1 MKNIALLNELIKDEK
16 NIDRKLYS
24 SGPYWDYKNIKA
36 ASEIKKKGLED
47 FRGLTAGIGTSFAD
61 NVVLDYRNELNIKG
75 RIIGKIFSLPILNKI
90 FNGQLKATKSYI
102 DRFIENQAIV
112 YQNNQNVKN
121 LINKYKFEN
130 TTGFGCIRS
139 FEYLNKEY
147 SIKYLDIADRIDN
160 LSKYFDFNNIKS
172 FFEIGGGFGVNIHF
186 LLTNFPNIKKI
197 LYLDAV
203 PNLYVGTEYLRHYY
217 KEKVKDYL
225 ELRNLEKIEFSK
237 NNELEIFCIPPW
249 FIEKVETE
257 INHFHN
263 AHSFVEMPKKV
274 VSNYVKYIKKL
285 DIKEISLIS
294 YGDFDLKTTFN
305 PEELNS
311 FFNNK
316 LSASWKSTLIEEY
329 KVKYLYLTSNQK

>member
-24 SGPYWDYKNIKA
+24 SGPYWDYKNTKA

-90 FNGQLKATKSYI
+90 FNGQLKATKSAI

-172 FFEIGGGFGVNIHF
+172 FLESGGGFGVNIHF
-186 LLTNFPNIKKI
+186 LQIFQILKI

-217 KEKVKDYL
+217 KKNTEYL
-225 ELRNLEKIEFSK
+225 ELKNLEKIEFSK
-237 NNELEIFCIPPW
+237 IMN
-249 FIEKVETE
+249 
-257 INHFHN
+257 
-263 AHSFVEMPKKV
+263 
-274 VSNYVKYIKKL
+274 
-285 DIKEISLIS
+285 
-294 YGDFDLKTTFN
+294 
-305 PEELNS
+305 
-311 FFNNK
+311 
-316 LSASWKSTLIEEY
+316 
-329 KVKYLYLTSNQK
+329 